1 MPHAQVQALLNYQ
14 TEYILWAIGTLAKK
28 DANDTSKNH
37 DARAPEASTLLADLQ
52 KIDFDAMAQVQPREI
67 LTWHAAAGEQLYSR
81 IAALVVN
88 ASKETWPLRLK
99 SARGMLHHFTAAFQQ
114 RLRAGAPQES
124 QVAGKLQALRSGV
137 ARHRD
142 RATKMQSLHVQMGFK
157 SLSSPLVESF
167 LHVHEKHGTYSMLEM
182 RALELMDSAVVSAQ
196 NFSQCDK
203 DSKAMRESWQR
214 AMWAEERSQEAGEA
228 SLGFLGSCRPSLPD
242 HVQAL
247 LEAWAATVSGA
258 ERLLIALNHEQLL
271 LRLVDFAKDECS
283 S

>member
-1 MPHAQVQALLNYQ
+1 MTHAQVQALLNYQ

-28 DANDTSKNH
+28 DHDSSNKH
-37 DARAPEASTLLADLQ
+37 DARAPEASALLADLQ
-52 KIDFDAMAQVQPREI
+52 KIDFEDMANVQPREI

-81 IAALVVN
+81 IAALTVN

-124 QVAGKLQALRSGV
+124 QVASKLQALRSGV

-142 RATKMQSLHVQMGFK
+142 RAKTMQSLHVQMGFK
-157 SLSSPLVESF
+157 SVSTPLVESF
-167 LHVHEKHGTYSMLEM
+167 LHVHEKHSTYSRLEM

-196 NFSQCDK
+196 NFSQCDR

-214 AMWAEERSQEAGEA
+214 AMWAEERSQEAGKLVQSA
-228 SLGFLGSCRPSLPD
+228 GRGPGSS
-242 HVQAL
+242 
-247 LEAWAATVSGA
+247 
-258 ERLLIALNHEQLL
+258 
-271 LRLVDFAKDECS
+271 
-283 S
+283 